1 MKKCILQK
9 LIALVA
15 LCVFMHNGIAG
26 DAKSATLPREVTVNG
41 VEFIHVPA
49 GWFWYAVEHQTW
61 EVVGTPGH
69 PFMKDVKVWLDGFY
83 IAKFEARA
91 RDFRRFMASDASTHR
106 NQYEESE
113 TLGCT
118 VRRHPGGEYYLV
130 DDGRDMPATNLSW
143 DLATE
148 FAAWM
153 GFRLPT
159 EGEWVKAARGT
170 DRRMWP
176 WGDEY
181 PDDTFAGYNSGG
193 NCNSLPVDSFPNG
206 RSPYGVYNMA
216 GNTFEFVQDW
226 YNDEWDDAL
235 KDGTRNP
242 VLAGRGTTPSP
253 IPKPQK
259 VLKGGRWS
267 SPANGISIY
276 RRTLHPPDGT
286 FICFGARFALDEAA
300 VRKHLAD
307 GTATV
312 AAR

>member
-1 MKKCILQK
+1 MKKFIFQK

-15 LCVFMHNGIAG
+15 LFIAMGNGMAG
-26 DAKSATLPREVTVNG
+26 EAKSAPLPREVTING
-41 VEFIHVPA
+41 VEFIHIPE
-49 GWFWYAVEHQTW
+49 GWFWYAVEHHTW
-61 EVVGTPGH
+61 EILGSPGH

-91 RDFRRFMASDASTHR
+91 RDFRRFMASDAVSHR
-106 NQYEESE
+106 DQYAEPE
-113 TLGCT
+113 TIGCT
-118 VRRHPGGEYYLV
+118 VRRQPEGEYYLV
-130 DDGRDMPATNLSW
+130 DDGKDLPATNLSW

-181 PDDTFAGYNSGG
+181 PDDTFAGYNSGAD
-193 NCNSLPVDSFPNG
+193 CNTMPVDSFANG

-216 GNTFEFVQDW
+216 GNAFEFVQDW
-226 YNDEWDDAL
+226 YNHEWDDAL
-235 KDGTRNP
+235 KDGVRNP
-242 VLAGRGTTPSP
+242 ALANHGTTPSP

-259 VLKGGRWS
+259 ILKGGRWS

-276 RRTLHPPDGT
+276 RRTMHPPDGT
-286 FICFGARFALDEAA
+286 FVCFGVRFTLDEAT

-307 GTATV
+307 RTATV
-312 AAR
+312 TVR